1 MWLVFYYVSKHLER
15 YEKYGTVYIE
25 VFEKY
30 VKYVRIRINAHMN
43 VDNVFIQK
51 YAHIWLPDP
60 PNVWY
65 LGVQYSDQAPAII
78 SLQIENDKFIEK
90 KPINLLYC
98 SHDIRKFTLSIL
110 KRYRKYGQYDKKQYK
125 TENSPIISFIS
136 SISV

>member
-1 MWLVFYYVSKHLER
+1 MWLVFYFVSKHLER

-90 KPINLLYC
+90 NYIVSFGRYMEIYLIDLETINKRW
-98 SHDIRKFTLSIL
+98 SIR
-110 KRYRKYGQYDKKQYK
+110 
-125 TENSPIISFIS
+125 
-136 SISV
+136 